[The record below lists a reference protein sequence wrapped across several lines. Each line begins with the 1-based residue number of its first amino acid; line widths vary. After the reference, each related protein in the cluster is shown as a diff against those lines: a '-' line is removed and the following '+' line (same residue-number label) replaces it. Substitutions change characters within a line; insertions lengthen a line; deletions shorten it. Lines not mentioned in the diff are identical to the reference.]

1 MIGPQLVFVHGWG
14 CGPDIWEPVLKAL
27 NLPSASLLDLGYFGA
42 SQSDMQRQLDA
53 VLRGPRP
60 VLAVGHS
67 LGFLW
72 LLSRGDWPAGSRFL
86 GLNAFGRFAAEEG
99 FSQGVPLRMLTRMQA
114 GLQRDAVQVVNNFRA
129 RCGVRPVTAEAL
141 CVPALQD
148 GLTDLMT
155 LDVRPLLARL
165 AEEPGAVKV
174 LAGALDPI
182 VSPAMTQAAF
192 PPDVP
197 IEWDAEGG
205 HMLPLTH
212 PHVCAEAVRR
222 MMSQDLENV

>member
-1 MIGPQLVFVHGWG
+1 MTGPQLVFVHGWG
-14 CGPDIWEPVLKAL
+14 CGPDIWEPVLTAL
-27 NLPSASLLDLGYFGA
+27 NLPSACVLDLGYFGA
-42 SQSDMQRQLDA
+42 SQSEMQRRLDA
-53 VLRGPRP
+53 VLRGPHP
-60 VLAVGHS
+60 VLTVGHS

-72 LLSRGDWPAGSRFL
+72 LLSRGEWPAGSRFL

-129 RCGVRPVTAEAL
+129 RCGAGPVTAEAL

-165 AEEPGAVKV
+165 AEEPGAIKV
-174 LAGALDPI
+174 LVGAVDPI

-197 IEWDAEGG
+197 IEWETEGG